1 MTDTQVTKYCFSGH
15 ESFPCKTLWLKKGY
29 DFVCAGLDFNT
40 PDAVVHLGVGKN
52 MVTSIR
58 YWMRVFGLLDGSELT
73 TLAHYIFDDN
83 NGCDRYLE
91 DIASLQLL
99 HFVLVNN
106 GEASIYRMLFCGLQR
121 ERNTF
126 DREQVLNYVSLKMAE
141 AGKQKLFN
149 ANTVKKDI
157 AVFLQN
163 YCLPRKPQGNED
175 FSSLMID
182 LDLIR
187 QNNEDNNYYF
197 NVEGKRPII
206 PAVFLCALLV
216 LRSETGDNS
225 IPFDTIQSRIG
236 LTYCM
241 TDSETTGMLR
251 DLSTDYPDLLSYS
264 DVAGVRQIQLVG
276 DVDYY
281 KVLDNYYGK

>member
-29 DFVCAGLDFNT
+29 DFVSAGLDFNA

-52 MVTSIR
+52 MVASIR
-58 YWMRVFGLLDGSELT
+58 YWMRAFGLLDSSELKP
-73 TLAHYIFDDN
+73 LAHYLLDDAS
-83 NGCDRYLE
+83 GRDRYLE
-91 DIASLQLL
+91 DIVSLQLL

-106 GEASIYRMLFCGLQR
+106 GEASIYWMLFCGLQR
-121 ERNTF
+121 ERNAF
-126 DREQVLNYVSLKMAE
+126 DREQVLDYVSLKMAE

-157 AVFLQN
+157 AVLLQN

-187 QNNEDNNYYF
+187 QNSEDNNYYF
-197 NVEGKRPII
+197 NTEGKRPII
-206 PAVFLCALLV
+206 PSAFLCALLM
-216 LRSETGDNS
+216 LRAETGDSS

-236 LTYCM
+236 LPYCM
-241 TDSETTGMLR
+241 TDSETTSMLR
-251 DLSTDYPDLLSYS
+251 NLSTDYPDLLSYS
-264 DVAGVRQIQLVG
+264 DVAGIRQIQLIG

>member
-29 DFVCAGLDFNT
+29 DFVSAGLDFNA

-52 MVTSIR
+52 MVASIR
-58 YWMRVFGLLDGSELT
+58 YWMRAFGILDSSELT
-73 TLAHYIFDDN
+73 SLAHYIFDDTS
-83 NGCDRYLE
+83 GCDRYLE

-157 AVFLQN
+157 AVLLQN

-182 LDLIR
+182 LDFIR
-187 QNNEDNNYYF
+187 QNSEDGNYYF
-197 NVEGKRPII
+197 NTEGKRPII
-206 PAVFLCALLV
+206 SDVFLCALLM
-216 LRSETGDNS
+216 LRTETGDSS

-241 TDSETTGMLR
+241 TDSETTSMLR
-251 DLSTDYPDLLSYS
+251 GLSTDYPDLLSYN

-276 DVDYY
+276 DIDYY